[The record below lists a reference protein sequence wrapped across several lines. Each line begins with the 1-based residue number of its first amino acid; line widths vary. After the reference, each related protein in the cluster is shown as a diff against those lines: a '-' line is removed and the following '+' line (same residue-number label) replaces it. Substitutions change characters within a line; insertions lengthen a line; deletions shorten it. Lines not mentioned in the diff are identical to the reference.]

1 MTKKLREKIFERDN
15 YTCQWCGMG
24 IKEIPYAAGQRHIL
38 RRSIFNPTELKML
51 TADRYAYI
59 SDTQLISPEI
69 VSTEIVEG
77 YCEKQKTIH
86 LCGKCRK
93 AFEEFMKNKMEVCK

>member
-1 MTKKLREKIFERDN
+1 MKHEKKEW
-15 YTCQWCGMG
+15 YTCDRCGVD
-24 IKEIPYAAGQRHIL
+24 IKEIPYAAGERHFFH
-38 RRSIFNPTELKML
+38 RRIFNPTELKL
-51 TADRYAYI
+51 LATDRCGYI

-69 VSTEIVEG
+69 ASVEIVEG

-93 AFEEFMKNKMEVCK
+93 DFERFIKNGK

>member
-1 MTKKLREKIFERDN
+1 MKHEKKEW
-15 YTCQWCGMG
+15 YTCDRCGAD

-38 RRSIFNPTELKML
+38 RRSIFNPTKLKML
-51 TADRYAYI
+51 TADRNGYI

-69 VSTEIVEG
+69 VSAEIVEG
-77 YCEKQKTIH
+77 YFEKQKTIH

-93 AFEEFMKNKMEVCK
+93 KFERFMRDESIF

>member
-1 MTKKLREKIFERDN
+1 MKHKKKEW
-15 YTCQWCGMG
+15 YTCDRCGAD
-24 IKEIPYAAGQRHIL
+24 IKKIPYDAGQRHFF
-38 RRSIFNPTELKML
+38 RRSIFNPTELKLL
-51 TADRYAYI
+51 TSDRYGYI

-69 VSTEIVEG
+69 VSAEITEG

-93 AFEEFMKNKMEVCK
+93 KFERFMRDESIF

>member
-1 MTKKLREKIFERDN
+1 MKHEKKEWHTCDRCGADIKKI
-15 YTCQWCGMG
+15 
-24 IKEIPYAAGQRHIL
+24 PHAAWKSYFFH
-38 RRSIFNPTELKML
+38 RRIFNPTEFKLL
-51 TADRYAYI
+51 TADRYGYI

-69 VSTEIVEG
+69 VSTEITEG

-93 AFEEFMKNKMEVCK
+93 DFERFIKNGK

>member
-1 MTKKLREKIFERDN
+1 MKHEKKEW
-15 YTCQWCGMG
+15 YTCDRCGAG
-24 IKEIPYAAGQRHIL
+24 IKEIPHAAGERHIL

-51 TADRYAYI
+51 TADRNGYI

-69 VSTEIVEG
+69 VSVQIVEG
-77 YCEKQKTIH
+77 YCEKQRTIH

-93 AFEEFMKNKMEVCK
+93 AFDNFMKNK

>member
-1 MTKKLREKIFERDN
+1 MKHEKKEW
-15 YTCQWCGMG
+15 YTCDRCGAG

-51 TADRYAYI
+51 TADRNGYI

-69 VSTEIVEG
+69 VSAEIVER

-93 AFEEFMKNKMEVCK
+93 AFEKFMKNEVEVCK